1 MARKSRRLDPAA
13 PSAPSATAA
22 EPQRPPL
29 ESLAWTT
36 REWKIAAI
44 LVALAIAVFGQ
55 LASHTF
61 LNYDDGQFLYE
72 NDAVKQGLTGSS
84 IAWALTS
91 ASIGWYPATWI
102 SHMAD
107 VSLFGLRANA
117 HLLIGLLLHIASTII
132 LFAALHRLT
141 RAPIRS
147 AFVAALFAIHPMHVE
162 SVAWA
167 SERKDTLSTLFA
179 MLSLLFYARAAK
191 GRQLRDQV
199 LTAVAMLLSLMAK
212 QMLVTLPFVF
222 LLLDYWPLERLDAE
236 LRDVKEKAREKW
248 PLFVLTIVG
257 CIAAVVGQRNLQAV
271 TSAEVLSFGDRLANA
286 LVAYAKYLGRC
297 FWPTNMAVLYP
308 YEKISAGAAIAAFV
322 LLGAITAAVVLLRR
336 TAPYLAVGWF
346 WFLGTLVPVIGIVQ
360 IGSQSMADRY
370 TYFPYIGLFLAI
382 VWGVADVARRVRIPE
397 RPFAASGVAIVA
409 LLACVA
415 WKQTGYWKDSE
426 TLFARA
432 LAVTGPNVIA
442 EYTLGQ
448 ALQLTEPDRALTHL
462 RKCIDLTRA
471 ALQEH
476 PGAGSPVWYPQAHV
490 AAGTA
495 LLMKARTAPT
505 AAERLRLIDDATR
518 NLNEALRIDP
528 DAAHARPNLELASTM
543 RAQIESVVAKVATQR
558 NAELDARYNAFLNG
572 GTALSQQGKIRE
584 AVEEFRKAVQLAP
597 ASPEARIY
605 LALGL
610 LQANELRDG
619 AAELREAKKLDG
631 ALANDFVTK
640 ALRLAPD
647 PGNLDRL
654 IAQAER

>member
-1 MARKSRRLDPAA
+1 MARKSRRPEPA
-13 PSAPSATAA
+13 PESAMP
-22 EPQRPPL
+22 EPRRIAI
-29 ESLAWTT
+29 ESLPWTT
-36 REWKIAAI
+36 REWKLAAI

-61 LNYDDGQFLYE
+61 LNYDDGQFIYE

-84 IAWALTS
+84 IGWALTS
-91 ASIGWYPATWI
+91 ASIGWYPTTWI
-102 SHMAD
+102 SHMVD
-107 VSLFGLRANA
+107 VSLFDLRANG
-117 HLLIGLLLHIASTII
+117 HLLMGLLLHIASTLL
-132 LFAALHRLT
+132 LFAALHRMT

-167 SERKDTLSTLFA
+167 SERKDTLSTFFA
-179 MLSLLFYARAAK
+179 MLALLFYARGAK
-191 GRQLRDQV
+191 ARELRDQI
-199 LTAVAMLLSLMAK
+199 LAAVAMLLSLMAK

-222 LLLDYWPLERLDAE
+222 LLLDYWPLERLDREFRNFVA
-236 LRDVKEKAREKW
+236 LAREKW

-271 TSAEVLSFGDRLANA
+271 TSAEVLSFGARLANA

-297 FWPTNMAVLYP
+297 FWPTKMAVLYP
-308 YEKISAGAAIAAFV
+308 YETISAGAAIGAFV
-322 LLGAITAAVVLLRR
+322 LLAAITAAAVLLRR

-360 IGSQSMADRY
+360 IGAQSMADRY

-382 VWGVADVARRVRIPE
+382 VWGVSDLAERARIPQ
-397 RPFAASGVAIVA
+397 RAVAVIGIVIVVA
-409 LLACVA
+409 LSAVA

-426 TLFARA
+426 TLFTRT

-448 ALQLTEPDRALTHL
+448 ALQLSDPDRALPHL
-462 RKCIDLTRA
+462 RRCIELTRETLRQHRA
-471 ALQEH
+471 A
-476 PGAGSPVWYPQAHV
+476 GAPVWYSQAYV

-495 LLMKARTAPT
+495 LLMKSRKVPT
-505 AAERLRLIDDATR
+505 AAERLRLIDAAT
-518 NLNEALRIDP
+518 NDLNEALRIDP
-528 DAAHARPNLELASTM
+528 DAAHARTNLELAATM
-543 RAQIESVVAKVATQR
+543 RARIESVVSQVATQK
-558 NAELDARYNAFLNG
+558 NAELDAQYNALLNG
-572 GTALSQQGKIRE
+572 GTALSQQGRIAE
-584 AVEEFRKAVQLAP
+584 AVAEFRKAVQLAP
-597 ASPEARIY
+597 ASPEAHIY

-610 LQANELRDG
+610 LQSNQMKDG
-619 AAELREAKKLDG
+619 AAELREAKKLD
-631 ALANDFVTK
+631 AAKANDYVTK

-647 PGNLDRL
+647 AGNLDRL